1 MSRGNPRTV
10 TQQAHCP
17 RRIRSPSDDMLIAGG
32 LRSPTHLR
40 CVSSPLKRNRVGLAR
55 HKAHRLLRVP
65 PTGCSCERARTQ
77 RGAARAPR
85 AGLWEQAQPRPIRLR
100 RIGARRSAADMQ
112 RAAGTTPAAN
122 VRRRGMGS
130 SSPSLRPAPK
140 GPARRRQYIQTR
152 RSRRATTGCGVK
164 RIRRASERTSAARE
178 PREAQSRHP
187 IPTRCNPRGR
197 PQASPA
203 A

>member
-85 AGLWEQAQPRPIRLR
+85 AGLWEQAQP
-100 RIGARRSAADMQ
+100 GGRSAADMQ

-187 IPTRCNPRGR
+187 IPTRCNPCGR